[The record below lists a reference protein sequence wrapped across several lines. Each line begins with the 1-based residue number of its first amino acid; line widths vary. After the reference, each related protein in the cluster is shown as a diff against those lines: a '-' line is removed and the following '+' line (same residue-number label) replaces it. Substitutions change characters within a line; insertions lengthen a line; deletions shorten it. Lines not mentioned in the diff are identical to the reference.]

1 LPFLKL
7 LFVFFTLAIA
17 GSVCLYI
24 IGIGLEYGAA
34 HICQGWD
41 CETVSCPKGYAVLT
55 PDGYLPCDKFD
66 DYVNGNKTVILKE
79 VK

>member
-1 LPFLKL
+1 MFIIRTITISI
-7 LFVFFTLAIA
+7 VISA
-17 GSVCLYI
+17 CLYLI
-24 IGIGLEYGAA
+24 AVTIEFGAERL
-34 HICQGWD
+34 CTGWD
-41 CETVSCPKGYAVLT
+41 CETVSCDNNYAVLT